1 MPGRLILCATP
12 IGNLDDASPRLEATL
27 QAADTVYAEDTRRSQ
42 TLLRHFGIDRSLRSY
57 FAGNEAERSREMA
70 AALTQGATIAL
81 VTDAG
86 MPAIADPGHS
96 AVRAALEV
104 DAEVTVIPGP
114 SAVTAAL
121 AVSGLPSE
129 RFVFEGFL
137 PRKAGARAE
146 RFAMIAEEQR
156 TIVLF
161 SAPSRLVRDLEDC
174 RSVLGSERPL
184 AVVREL
190 TKLHE
195 EIWRGSLGAAAE
207 RWGEFVRPRGEFTLV
222 LGGASRPNPPPLAEL
237 VGAVGA
243 RISAGASTSDA
254 VRDVAAENG
263 VSRRELYE
271 LVVRDPGGA

>member
-12 IGNLDDASPRLEATL
+12 IGNLEDASARLRAALET
-27 QAADTVYAEDTRRSQ
+27 ADTVYAEDTRRSQ
-42 TLLRHFGIDRSLRSY
+42 ILLRHLGIERALRSY
-57 FAGNEAERSREMA
+57 FAGNEAERSREIA
-70 AALTQGATIAL
+70 AALGEGATVAL

-96 AVRAALEV
+96 AVRAALAV
-104 DAEVTVIPGP
+104 GAEVTVIPGP

-137 PRKAGARAE
+137 PRKGSARVERLRAIAAE
-146 RFAMIAEEQR
+146 RR
-156 TIVLF
+156 TIVVF
-161 SAPSRLVRDLEDC
+161 AAPSRMVRDLEDFQ
-174 RSVLGSERPL
+174 SVLGPDRPI

-195 EIWRGSLGAAAE
+195 EIWRGSLADAVQ
-207 RWGEFVRPRGEFTLV
+207 RWSDEVRPRGEFTLV
-222 LGGASRPNPPPLAEL
+222 LGGAAAPDPPPLTEL
-237 VGAVGA
+237 VGSVESQ
-243 RISAGASTSDA
+243 ISAGVSTSDA
-254 VRDVAAENG
+254 VREVASEYG

-271 LVVRDPGGA
+271 LVVRDPGDA